1 MLVTTITSCG
11 PHTVYKTKTEY
22 VTVSKEWIQPCEA
35 VPVQEGAKS
44 AEELLNLLSI
54 AYVDTLKNINAC
66 NIKLK
71 QANIFVDKYSAKE
84 DK

>member
-1 MLVTTITSCG
+1 MLLSTITSCN

-54 AYVDTLKNINAC
+54 AYTETLSNMSAC

-71 QANIFVDKYSAKE
+71 QANIFVDKYDTKNP
-84 DK
+84 K